1 MLRLKYHTGN
11 FNFETKKLKT
21 NIIKLK
27 KNNQDVIKMDIFCLK
42 SIV

>member
-1 MLRLKYHTGN
+1 MLRLKHHTGN

-21 NIIKLK
+21 NIIK